1 MICQGLKHRS
11 IASFNYFELYLN
23 CASHC
28 LHFPATKS
36 YDDAKHNP
44 LIKIAFSDNGTYFWD
59 RPSKVGAQVIFPNG
73 TQFQRGRGRG
83 FPNFMTQEM
92 LKSRDF
98 IKGDD
103 VYILLTVEGMSEIV
117 FSKLFFFFFLVV
129 TDYLLCSSG
138 FYFQIY

>member
-1 MICQGLKHRS
+1 M
-11 IASFNYFELYLN
+11 
-23 CASHC
+23 
-28 LHFPATKS
+28 
-36 YDDAKHNP
+36 
-44 LIKIAFSDNGTYFWD
+44 GT
-59 RPSKVGAQVIFPNG
+59 QVIFPNG

-117 FSKLFFFFFLVV
+117 FSKLFFFFFFFLVV
-129 TDYLLCSSG
+129 TDYLLCSSE